1 MFSLLASSMA
11 KILDLPGLL
20 VVSAFLLEVSAE
32 LSIEL
37 GRVMEKHWEEQQ
49 IFRSTQDLTSLDPS
63 MKRSTS
69 LGSMKR
75 VASGNSLYAIQ
86 QQTMKRVAS
95 GNSINGGNALTSSK
109 SLSELA
115 SHQHLA
121 DEATTMAKGKV
132 IEVAAEVPD
141 DNTFTQRLLRGI
153 STILKS
159 RLLMAIFTYNALF
172 ASTSVLLSFQ
182 RAVLVSNRKESTT
195 VSADTAFLANINMAS
210 SIAVF
215 AMQASGLGALIAQKV
230 GPRGSLALMPVIR
243 LAGLFS
249 LCWWHRSTNGQPPNL
264 ILFLM
269 LDECTRVVNLAI
281 AKPVRE
287 SLWRG
292 LSNEARYEAKPIVD
306 TLANRWG
313 AGSASFCVSVV
324 SRFLLFLGQGNNT
337 NDKGEPVVL
346 GLPPVLF
353 LGFIVAAWWVGVSFD
368 LGHIRRRIDM
378 ELKKHQ

>member
-1 MFSLLASSMA
+1 MA
-11 KILDLPGLL
+11 KVLHLPGLL

-37 GRVMEKHWEEQQ
+37 GRIMQKHWVDQQ
-49 IFRSTQDLTSLDPS
+49 IFQSTTDLTSLDPS
-63 MKRSTS
+63 MKRSSSMGSMKRISSGNS
-69 LGSMKR
+69 LYAAHQQSMKR
-75 VASGNSLYAIQ
+75 VASGNSLH
-86 QQTMKRVAS
+86 
-95 GNSINGGNALTSSK
+95 SSQ
-109 SLSELA
+109 SVMTTELVPHPHTDD
-115 SHQHLA
+115 S
-121 DEATTMAKGKV
+121 ATTMVKGGTIHNNKTA
-132 IEVAAEVPD
+132 ETATAAAAAD
-141 DNTFTQRLLRGI
+141 DNTFSQRLLRGI
-153 STILKS
+153 TTILKS
-159 RLLMAIFTYNALF
+159 RLLMAVFTYNALF

-182 RAVLVSNRKESTT
+182 RAELVANRNSSTT

-215 AMQASGLGALIAQKV
+215 AFQASGIGALIAQKC
-230 GPRGSLALMPVIR
+230 GSRGSLALMPLIR
-243 LAGLFS
+243 LAGLIS

-264 ILFLM
+264 ILFLI

-324 SRFLLFLGQGNNT
+324 SRVLLLLGQTNNT
-337 NDKGEPVVL
+337 NAKGEPIVL

-353 LGFIVAAWWVGVSFD
+353 LGLIVAAWWVGVSFD
-368 LGHIRRRIDM
+368 LGHIRKRIDI

>member
-1 MFSLLASSMA
+1 MA
-11 KILDLPGLL
+11 HILRLPGLL
-20 VVSAFLLEVSAE
+20 VVSAFLLEIAAE

-37 GRVMEKHWEEQQ
+37 GRIMKRNWEEQQ
-49 IFRSTQDLTSLDPS
+49 IFKSCQDLTSLDPS

-75 VASGNSLYAIQ
+75 IASGNSLYQ
-86 QQTMKRVAS
+86 ESMKRVAS
-95 GNSINGGNALTSSK
+95 GNSINQSLSTT
-109 SLSELA
+109 SLSELDTNNVNKT
-115 SHQHLA
+115 HTHTKPFDTLQ
-121 DEATTMAKGKV
+121 ATNNNNNTIITV
-132 IEVAAEVPD
+132 EPPD

-153 STILKS
+153 TTILKS

-172 ASTSVLLSFQ
+172 ASTSVLLSFE
-182 RAVLVSNRKESTT
+182 RAELVVNRNESTTT

-210 SIAVF
+210 SMAVF
-215 AMQASGLGALIAQKV
+215 AFQASGLGAIIAQKC
-230 GPRGSLALMPVIR
+230 GPRGSLALMPIIR
-243 LAGLFS
+243 LIGVLS
-249 LCWWHRSTNGQPPNL
+249 LAWWHRSSNGQAPNL

-269 LDECTRVVNLAI
+269 LDECTRVVNLAV

-313 AGSASFCVSVV
+313 AGSASFCVSVINKT
-324 SRFLLFLGQGNNT
+324 LLWIGMTAAGADPQIF
-337 NDKGEPVVL
+337 

-353 LGFIVAAWWVGVSFD
+353 LCLIVAAWWAMVSLD
-368 LGHIRRRIDM
+368 LGHIRSRIDM